1 MLWLL
6 KKAKNVP
13 KSPPLFLSVY
23 RHRVSSFRAPFLLIL
38 QHHIIK
44 SPSRIAAPVVTVRDE
59 RPTLLTPHVKTAGG
73 VYRVMLLAMAAVP
86 LSFLGDEVN
95 DALVDP
101 DDISIGLDAIFK
113 GYPVGLPN

>member
-73 VYRVMLLAMAAVP
+73 VY
-86 LSFLGDEVN
+86 LGDEVN